1 MDAAAMSTRRA
12 GRTKVIQASLRCRE
26 DTHSLVPPRH
36 TRGNLTE
43 KRYFSH
49 VTFRFVIRARTAP
62 DPFRE
67 AGLTGRGR
75 FSRPEVSRMRQREDH
90 ARVATRSPCL

>member
-36 TRGNLTE
+36 PRGNLTE
-43 KRYFSH
+43 KRYISH
-49 VTFRFVIRARTAP
+49 VTFRFVIRPVPHQTP
-62 DPFRE
+62 
-67 AGLTGRGR
+67 
-75 FSRPEVSRMRQREDH
+75 
-90 ARVATRSPCL
+90 